1 MNCSRSTSTSSPGR
15 KSLPGEVSRHQ
26 DAQCDYHRAH
36 NSRDM
41 EKTTIA
47 GREVPIK
54 QGPKIVVSFSGG
66 KVGAEE
72 AGPWEFWVL
81 VGKDGRGTIGRCH
94 PGSDPGERWRR
105 MESARGYE
113 RHWEKA
119 QSAEYLR
126 PASVADVEVW
136 LNEPSH
142 QRDARFAES
151 VEIDG
156 KAMTIVRSY
165 RLESA
170 K

>member
-1 MNCSRSTSTSSPGR
+1 
-15 KSLPGEVSRHQ
+15 
-26 DAQCDYHRAH
+26 
-36 NSRDM
+36 M

-105 MESARGYE
+105 MEGARGYE